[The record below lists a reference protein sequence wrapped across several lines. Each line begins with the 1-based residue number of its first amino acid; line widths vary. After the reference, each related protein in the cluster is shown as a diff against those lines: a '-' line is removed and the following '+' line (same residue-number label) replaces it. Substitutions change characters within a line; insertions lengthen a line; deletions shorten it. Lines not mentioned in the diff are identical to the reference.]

1 MFSKD
6 LELTI
11 GQCYKEAREQRHE
24 FMTVEHLL
32 LALLENPSAAA
43 VLRACNADIGK
54 LGRDLRSIITETV
67 PVLPPN
73 DERDTQPTLG
83 FQRVLQRAVY
93 HVQSSG
99 RKEVTGANVL
109 VAIFGEKD
117 SHAVYFLGQQEV
129 SRLDVVNYISH
140 GIAKIGQESGQ
151 QPQGEPGREAEG
163 GEEPRGNPL
172 TEFANNLNDLAR
184 QGKIDPLIG
193 REEEVERTI
202 QVLCRRRK
210 NNPLYVGEAGVGKT
224 ALAEG
229 LAKRIVENN
238 VPAVLKDCTIWALD
252 LGALVAGTKYRGDF
266 EKRLKAVIAQLKKEP
281 GAILFID
288 EIHTIIGAGSAS
300 GGTMDAS
307 NLIKPMLASGEIR
320 CIGSTTFQEFRGVF
334 EKDRALARRFQ
345 KIDVVEPTIADTI
358 EILKGLKTRFEEHH
372 KVEYTNDALKA
383 AVDLSVKHIADRLL
397 PDKAIDVIDEAG
409 ARQRL
414 LPEDQRTGT
423 VDVPEIEFI
432 VARMARIP
440 PKQVSVSD
448 RDVLKSLDRN
458 LKMVVFGQDSAIDA
472 LASAIKMARSGLG
485 NPQKPIGCFLLA
497 GPTGVGKTEVT
508 RQLAMQLGI
517 ELVRFDMS
525 EYMESH
531 SVSRLI
537 GAPPGYVGF
546 DQGGLLTEQI
556 VKHPHCV
563 LLLDEIEKAHPDVYN
578 VLLQIMD
585 RGALTDTNGRE
596 ANFKNVI
603 VVMTTNAG
611 AQQAARRTI
620 GFVEQNHA
628 TDAMEV
634 IRRAFSPEFRNRLD
648 AVDPLQRARLRT
660 HPARGRQVPDR
671 ARDAAAGEARVAERR
686 CRRAALARRARLR
699 SADGRT
705 TDGPRDP
712 GKREARARRRAAV
725 RQAGR
730 GRQGSPRRQGRQARG
745 RMRSGGEVAGGG
757 RRVDAYAARN
767 TRKQKSRNRKRSGLF
782 FCRHPGEALGPDARQ
797 GHGSRVVSASCTAA
811 G

>member
-6 LELTI
+6 LEYTI

-32 LALLENPSAAA
+32 LALLANPTAAA
-43 VLRACNADIGK
+43 VLRGCGADIEK
-54 LGRDLRSIITETV
+54 LAKDLRSIITETV
-67 PVLPPN
+67 PVLPSG

-117 SHAVYFLGQQEV
+117 SHAVYFLHQQEV
-129 SRLDVVNYISH
+129 ERLDVVNYVSH
-140 GIAKIGQESGQ
+140 GIAKIGHESDAA
-151 QPQGEPGREAEG
+151 PAAGEAGTEAEPEG
-163 GEEPRGNPL
+163 KDKDNALVEYA
-172 TEFANNLNDLAR
+172 TNLNERAAE
-184 QGKIDPLIG
+184 GKIDPLIG
-193 REEEVERTI
+193 REEEIERTI

-210 NNPLYVGEAGVGKT
+210 NNPLYVGESGVGKT

-229 LAKRIVENN
+229 LALRIVEGN
-238 VPAVLKDCTIWALD
+238 VPAVLEEATIWALD

-266 EKRLKAVIAQLKKEP
+266 EKRLKAVIAQLKKDP
-281 GAILFID
+281 HAILFVD

-307 NLIKPMLASGEIR
+307 NLIKPVLASGELR

-345 KIDVVEPTIADTI
+345 KIDVVEPSVADSV
-358 EILKGLKTRFEEHH
+358 EILKGLKSRFEEHH
-372 KVEYTNDALKA
+372 SVTYSDEALQA
-383 AVDLSVKHIADRLL
+383 AVELSVKHIPDRLL

-409 ARQRL
+409 AHQRL
-414 LPEDQRTGT
+414 LPEDRRTSK
-423 VDVPEIEFI
+423 VDVGEVEYI

-440 PKQVSVSD
+440 QKQVSASD
-448 RDVLKSLDRN
+448 RDVLRNLDRN
-458 LKMVVFGQDSAIDA
+458 LKMVIFGQDQAIDT

-485 NPQKPIGCFLLA
+485 DANKPIGNFLFA

-508 RQLAMQLGI
+508 RQLALQLGI

-525 EYMESH
+525 EYMEPH

-546 DQGGLLTEQI
+546 DQGGLLTESV

-563 LLLDEIEKAHPDVYN
+563 LLLDEIEKAHPDLFN
-578 VLLQIMD
+578 ILLQVMD
-585 RGALTDTNGRE
+585 HGVLTDTNGRE
-596 ANFKNVI
+596 ANFRNVI
-603 VVMTTNAG
+603 LVMTTNAG
-611 AQQAARRTI
+611 ARQAARRSI
-620 GFVEQNHA
+620 GFLEQEHA

-634 IRRAFSPEFRNRLD
+634 IRRIFTPEFRNRLD
-648 AVDPLQRARLRT
+648 AVVQFKALDFEHILRVVDKFLIELEAQLQEKRVSLNVTAEARRWLAEHGFDQQMGARPMARLI
-660 HPARGRQVPDR
+660 QDKVKR
-671 ARDAAAGEARVAERR
+671 AIADELLFGK
-686 CRRAALARRARLR
+686 L
-699 SADGRT
+699 ADGGKVSLDVR
-705 TDGPRDP
+705 DG
-712 GKREARARRRAAV
+712 ELAV
-725 RQAGR
+725 DTA
-730 GRQGSPRRQGRQARG
+730 SAEKLPA
-745 RMRSGGEVAGGG
+745 
-757 RRVDAYAARN
+757 
-767 TRKQKSRNRKRSGLF
+767 
-782 FCRHPGEALGPDARQ
+782 
-797 GHGSRVVSASCTAA
+797 VVE
-811 G
+811 